1 MVFGDAES
9 SSGVKREFNR
19 HKDPKAK
26 MTTNSDKNTK
36 KTMQIPYQLICK
48 SKYCFKTAQTNR
60 F

>member
-36 KTMQIPYQLICK
+36 KPCK
-48 SKYCFKTAQTNR
+48 FLSTDLQV
-60 F
+60 